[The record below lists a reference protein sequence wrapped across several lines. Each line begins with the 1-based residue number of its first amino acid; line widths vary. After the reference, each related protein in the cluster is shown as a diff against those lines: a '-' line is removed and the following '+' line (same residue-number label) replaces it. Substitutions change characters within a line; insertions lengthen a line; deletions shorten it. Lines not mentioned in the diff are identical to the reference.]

1 MNPDLTQDNQPD
13 PANKIIAAQQVALY
27 FNQAYPAIIGA
38 WIAATL
44 FAALQWSTVSH
55 TRILAW
61 IAFFSLVTAGRLLVT
76 RMFKGAEPSAD
87 KYSRWRDRAVLCSG
101 FAGIAWGLAGTL
113 LFPDNSQAHQ
123 MFLGFMI
130 AGVIA
135 GSIPYMSAIW
145 PAYIVHLVPTSLPY
159 AVRLLQEKNEI
170 AETMALLV
178 IVFSV
183 LMLYASRKMNM
194 TMNESLRLRYDK
206 QVLAEC
212 LGQTAD
218 ELDIANVVREQA
230 KKVAL
235 ESERRV
241 KILADAPFEGI
252 FIHERGKVLDA
263 NTTLLELLDITL
275 EDAMGKRVIDFIPE
289 AARDHVSRELE
300 EPSGEVFVTTAQRAD
315 GSAVKLEVRGRHF
328 PAQGRT
334 VRVVSLRPI
343 G

>member
-1 MNPDLTQDNQPD
+1 MNSDLTPENQLD
-13 PANKIIAAQQVALY
+13 PTSKIVAAQQVALF
-27 FNQAYPAIIGA
+27 FNQAYPAIFGA
-38 WIAATL
+38 WVAAML

-55 TRILAW
+55 THILIW
-61 IAFFSLVTAGRLLVT
+61 TGFFSLVTVGRLLLT
-76 RMFKGAEPSAD
+76 RAFQRAEPSAD
-87 KYSRWRDRAVLCSG
+87 KYSRWRDRAVLSSG
-101 FAGIAWGLAGTL
+101 FAGIAWGLGGTM
-113 LFPDNSQAHQ
+113 LFPDQSQAHQ
-123 MFLGFMI
+123 MFLGFMV

-135 GSIPYMSAIW
+135 GSIPYLSAIW
-145 PAYIVHLVPTSLPY
+145 PAYLVHLVPTSLPY
-159 AVRLLQEKNEI
+159 AVRLLQENNEI

-178 IVFSV
+178 LIFSV
-183 LMLYASRKMNM
+183 LMVYASRKMNL
-194 TMNESLRLRYDK
+194 TLAESLRLRYDK

-218 ELDIANVVREQA
+218 ELDIANIVREQA

-252 FIHERGKVLDA
+252 FIHEHGKVLDA
-263 NTTLLELLDITL
+263 NNTLLDLLDITL
-275 EDAMGKRVIDFIPE
+275 EEAMGKNVIDFIPE
-289 AARDHVSRELE
+289 IAREHVGRELD
-300 EPSGEVFVTTAQRAD
+300 EPSGEVFVTTARRGD